1 MSRGRVHPR
10 AVLQLIAV
18 VAVLVAVAVSV
29 GVVRAT
35 APDTRLEPIAPAAPE
50 PEQVVT
56 CERTLPAAP
65 ESLEDIRQVD
75 PVGRVNSVDVIEC
88 PDAFDRQSVTYVG
101 EVVGDVLHRR
111 GGAWLLVNDDGY
123 ALRTGPLQSHDAFDG
138 FNTGLSVWLPDPLPE
153 LEAGG
158 PRQRGTV
165 IEVRGVILRADPAD
179 GGGLTLRALD
189 PGDVRVIRG
198 AEPVDRPINRG
209 QAVLAL
215 VMAALAV
222 GVVATERRARA
233 RR

>member
-10 AVLQLIAV
+10 ALLQIA
-18 VAVLVAVAVSV
+18 AVMAVMVAVSVAV

-35 APDTRLEPIAPAAPE
+35 APDTRLEPVAPAAPD
-50 PEQVVT
+50 PEEVVT

-65 ESLEDIRQVD
+65 ESLEDIREVD
-75 PVGRVNSVDVIEC
+75 PVGRVNSVEVIEC

-101 EVVGDVLHRR
+101 EVVGDVLHRE

-123 ALRTGPLQSHDAFDG
+123 ALATGPLQSHNAFDG

-153 LEAGG
+153 LEPGG

-189 PGDVRVIRG
+189 ASDVQVVRE
-198 AEPVDRPINRG
+198 AEPVDRPLNRG

-215 VMAALAV
+215 VMAAAAAL
-222 GVVATERRARA
+222 VVAVERRVRV

>member
-10 AVLQLIAV
+10 ALLQL
-18 VAVLVAVAVSV
+18 VAVAAVMVAVAVSV
-29 GVVRAT
+29 WVVRAT

-65 ESLEDIRQVD
+65 ESLEDISQVD

-189 PGDVRVIRG
+189 PGDVRVIRE
-198 AEPVDRPINRG
+198 AEPIDRPINRG

-222 GVVATERRARA
+222 GVVAIERRARA